1 MKMGIVVALVVV
13 NLFLVAMLFNNSA
26 PSAQAQTMHGGN
38 DYVMITGRT
47 ESGVDAVYI
56 IDLKTRKMGAWRF
69 DRNTKKMMPYRGTD
83 LKANF
88 GGR

>member
-1 MKMGIVVALVVV
+1 MGIVVALVVV
-13 NLFLVAMLFNNSA
+13 NILLVAMLFYNNT
-26 PSAQAQTMHGGN
+26 PQAQGQTMHGGN

-69 DRNTKKMMPYRGTD
+69 DRNAKKMMPYRGTD